1 MGIDMS
7 SAFDTLRR
15 STILDLLV
23 NECDCDEDE
32 ICLVMRAR

>member
-7 SAFDTLRR
+7 SAFDTIRC

-23 NECDCDEDE
+23 E
-32 ICLVMRAR
+32 LSVTVMKTKSV